1 MEEYNG
7 PVIPLQEEYTGPV
20 IPLQEYTGPVL
31 PLEKQVEPGSLSF
44 ALQGAGAGLETTA
57 RMIAGM
63 AGAGV
68 GALGAGVAAI
78 PDVLSGNL
86 EEAAPRI
93 REAMTEGSQR
103 AVAPLDSA
111 SRALTGRP
119 TMYAPTEMFE
129 QALGEGAESVK
140 QQLGVGAEIM
150 ETARGNVFGNPQ
162 PELAR
167 TAGEYAFEAAAVT
180 APFMGIKAAASAQSL
195 RRAKVLEQLPR
206 TPPQGSSPR
215 EIARGHLENLKEVA
229 RDSDPKAYEVPDTP
243 TVIEAELTTQEAIRR
258 FHERAGEVAE
268 GPVTETELISNAVRD
283 FQLGKGPGGKQ
294 MGAIGNL
301 RAGEKESL
309 GARAENWQW
318 DVPERTVH
326 SPKWVY
332 HDTRWHLEAAGD
344 LYREIAKQLRSEND
358 FQFGLDYIFEK
369 YNRLK
374 RYTNY
379 SDILFRKEYNK
390 AKSPENEG
398 SLSKITS
405 EWNQAPIDHPLL
417 KVARDVNLSIAH
429 GDKSA
434 LIKNLETLQTLLGQ
448 QAPALLPHFDP
459 FKGPGKKQ
467 AGAIDFRGWTK
478 PQRQSEFERELGLEK
493 GMGLALPDLTTPLD
507 IRARETIQIGKD
519 IAIEKGQ
526 EVFEKLPND
535 MGSLLSKYG
544 LTTEHTT
551 KYVGVDNPILKAF
564 IDRVTEKHQMVDAMR
579 EDLLAGDQLQP
590 HGVSALRYTKRT
602 WRGGFAG
609 PFKDLG

>member
-1 MEEYNG
+1 MAEWETAPAVATDKWETAPAAG
-7 PVIPLQEEYTGPV
+7 QTWETEQAPIKEPAQ
-20 IPLQEYTGPVL
+20 
-31 PLEKQVEPGSLSF
+31 PGSLSF

-63 AGAGV
+63 TGAGV

-103 AVAPLDSA
+103 AVAPLEAA

-119 TMYAPTEMFE
+119 TMYAPTQMFE

-215 EIARGHLENLKEVA
+215 DIARGHLENLKEVA

-294 MGAIGNL
+294 MGAVDFSFNARRIEQTRDIDLRKSIYRGYSISKYEKIGIL
-301 RAGEKESL
+301 DQPVFYADIFGP
-309 GARAENWQW
+309 G
-318 DVPERTVH
+318 
-326 SPKWVY
+326 
-332 HDTRWHLEAAGD
+332 DT
-344 LYREIAKQLRSEND
+344 
-358 FQFGLDYIFEK
+358 
-369 YNRLK
+369 LK
-374 RYTNY
+374 RTI
-379 SDILFRKEYNK
+379 SAET
-390 AKSPENEG
+390 PH
-398 SLSKITS
+398 SLATKI
-405 EWNQAPIDHPLL
+405 QIFIDKDAPP
-417 KVARDVNLSIAH
+417 
-429 GDKSA
+429 
-434 LIKNLETLQTLLGQ
+434 T
-448 QAPALLPHFDP
+448 FP
-459 FKGPGKKQ
+459 FTGPG
-467 AGAIDFRGWTK
+467 
-478 PQRQSEFERELGLEK
+478 
-493 GMGLALPDLTTPLD
+493 
-507 IRARETIQIGKD
+507 
-519 IAIEKGQ
+519 
-526 EVFEKLPND
+526 
-535 MGSLLSKYG
+535 
-544 LTTEHTT
+544 
-551 KYVGVDNPILKAF
+551 
-564 IDRVTEKHQMVDAMR
+564 
-579 EDLLAGDQLQP
+579 
-590 HGVSALRYTKRT
+590 
-602 WRGGFAG
+602 
-609 PFKDLG
+609 

>member
-1 MEEYNG
+1 MAEWETAPAVLTDKWETAPAAGQTWETEQAPIEE
-7 PVIPLQEEYTGPV
+7 PAQS
-20 IPLQEYTGPVL
+20 
-31 PLEKQVEPGSLSF
+31 GSLSF

-63 AGAGV
+63 TGAGV
-68 GALGAGVAAI
+68 GALGAGIAAI

-103 AVAPLDSA
+103 AVAPLEAA

-180 APFMGIKAAASAQSL
+180 APFVGIKAAAGVQSL
-195 RRAKVLEQLPR
+195 RRAKVLDQLPR
-206 TPPQGSSPR
+206 TPPQGGSPR
-215 EIARGHLENLKEVA
+215 DIARGHLENLKEVA

-268 GPVTETELISNAVRD
+268 GPVTETELTSNAVRD
-283 FQLGKGPGGKQ
+283 FQ
-294 MGAIGNL
+294 
-301 RAGEKESL
+301 AG
-309 GARAENWQW
+309 R
-318 DVPERTVH
+318 
-326 SPKWVY
+326 
-332 HDTRWHLEAAGD
+332 
-344 LYREIAKQLRSEND
+344 
-358 FQFGLDYIFEK
+358 
-369 YNRLK
+369 
-374 RYTNY
+374 
-379 SDILFRKEYNK
+379 
-390 AKSPENEG
+390 
-398 SLSKITS
+398 
-405 EWNQAPIDHPLL
+405 
-417 KVARDVNLSIAH
+417 
-429 GDKSA
+429 
-434 LIKNLETLQTLLGQ
+434 
-448 QAPALLPHFDP
+448 DP

-478 PQRQSEFERELGLEK
+478 AQRQSEFERELGLEQ

-507 IRARETIQIGKD
+507 IRAKETIQIGKD

-544 LTTEHTT
+544 LTAEHTT
-551 KYVGVDNPILKAF
+551 KYVGVDNPVLKAF
-564 IDRVTEKHQMVDAMR
+564 IDRVVEKHQMVDAMR

-590 HGVSALRYTKRT
+590 HGISALRYTKRT

-609 PFKDLG
+609 PFKDLGKHDQMELARLNLASDAAREELASLKQQWFTREDMAKRGFSETAIKNHLHEQEYMDIMYDIVNHARSLGGKDPIGRIPGWLPHTRSGNMRIQILRKTKDGEHVVAFEKASG